1 MDLNTIF
8 VFQFMCS
15 TVDLASCMAAEY
27 NITPDRVDICL
38 ISNLTSNYSLG
49 TLQGFC
55 DSPLP
60 NCNFPEVLLEKNGF
74 QRSVWKK
81 AIKPV

>member
-1 MDLNTIF
+1 
-8 VFQFMCS
+8 MCS

-60 NCNFPEVLLEKNGF
+60 NCNFPEVLLG
-74 QRSVWKK
+74 KK
-81 AIKPV
+81 KGGVAELHLRRGYKTV

>member
-1 MDLNTIF
+1 
-8 VFQFMCS
+8 MCS

-27 NITPDRVDICL
+27 NITPDQVDICL

-60 NCNFPEVLLEKNGF
+60 NCNFPEVQLEMNGLHLF
-74 QRSVWKK
+74 DLRRGSKSVR
-81 AIKPV
+81 

>member
-1 MDLNTIF
+1 
-8 VFQFMCS
+8 MCS

-60 NCNFPEVLLEKNGF
+60 NCNFPEVLLGKKKRGGGCRASPEKGL
-74 QRSVWKK
+74 
-81 AIKPV
+81 

>member
-1 MDLNTIF
+1 
-8 VFQFMCS
+8 MCS

-55 DSPLP
+55 DSRLP
-60 NCNFPEVLLEKNGF
+60 NCNFPEVLLEKKW
-74 QRSVWKK
+74 V
-81 AIKPV
+81 AEMI